1 MCSAAWCEFLFSSCS
16 LHDMKRSWFSA
27 LVIGGVLGL
36 LTLFLGLQYR
46 WLTEVSTAER
56 ERMQKRVE
64 TDATRLAEDFD
75 REMQAAYYNF
85 QTGAGV
91 WKRSDWSEFNERY
104 DFWKER
110 TAYPELISDIY
121 FFGKDEA
128 STPLRY
134 DASKRAFEPSEIG
147 PELASLRGRFADD
160 KTRQTVYDD
169 VFAMVLPIYDD
180 EKTAGNLIVRRVG
193 PGIPPIHTP
202 DKFGWIVIK
211 LDEQTVKGRIIPDLV
226 TKYFPEGDYKV
237 SIIDK
242 ASEQVFATNDVTA
255 EDASAPMFNMSPDN
269 LLFFANREPILRK
282 ISEGGKGEV
291 VINQRV
297 ESHTF
302 TRTEAPPQKT
312 GTFNIEL
319 KKPGEKGRMR
329 TAMIASSSDEAGPW
343 KLRVQ
348 HTAGSI
354 DTFVRNERNKS
365 FALGLGIYLLLVGG
379 IMAILLSAMR
389 SRRFAQRQIDFV
401 SSVSHEF
408 RTPLAVI
415 YSAGENLADG
425 VAKEE
430 GQVARYGDLIKG
442 EGKKL
447 SAMVEQILEF
457 AGANSGNRKFSFS
470 PVDVHDVVREAV
482 SECGPMIE
490 ARGGTVETDL
500 QDGLPTVTADRLALA
515 SAIQNLIANSVK
527 YSDGSPWVK
536 ISASNGGGQI
546 KIAVEDKGIGISS
559 DELGQIFEPFYRSK
573 EVVDAQI
580 SGNGLGLNLVKK
592 IVEAHGGK
600 VSVESTVG
608 EGSTFTIQLPQL
620 SK

>member
-1 MCSAAWCEFLFSSCS
+1 
-16 LHDMKRSWFSA
+16 MKRSWSSA

-46 WLTEVSTAER
+46 WLTEVSAAER

-110 TAYPELISDIY
+110 TAYPELISEIY
-121 FFGKDEA
+121 FLGKDEA

-134 DASKRAFEPSEIG
+134 DVNTRVFAPAEIS

-160 KTRQTVYDD
+160 KTRQPVYDD

-180 EKTAGNLIVRRVG
+180 EKTAGNLIVKRVG
-193 PGIPPIHTP
+193 PGIPPMMRHP
-202 DKFGWIVIK
+202 DQFGWIVIK
-211 LDEQTVKGRIIPDLV
+211 LDEQTVKSRIIPDLV
-226 TKYFPEGDYKV
+226 AKYFPDGDYNV
-237 SIIDK
+237 SVIDK
-242 ASEQVFATNDVTA
+242 ASAQVFATNEVTA
-255 EDASAPMFNMSPDN
+255 DDATAPMFNMSPDN

-282 ISEGGKGEV
+282 ISDEGKGEV

-302 TRTEAPPQKT
+302 TRTDAPPQKT
-312 GTFNIEL
+312 GRFNIEL
-319 KKPGEKGRMR
+319 KQPGERGRLR
-329 TAMIASSSDEAGPW
+329 TAMIASTSDEAEPW

-379 IMAILLSAMR
+379 ILAILLSAMT
-389 SRRFAQRQIDFV
+389 SRRYAQRQIDFV

-425 VAKEE
+425 IAKEE
-430 GQVARYGDLIKG
+430 GQVARYGNLIKG

-470 PVDVHDVVREAV
+470 SVDVQDVVQEAIR
-482 SECGPMIE
+482 ECGPMIA
-490 ARGGTVETDL
+490 ARGGAVETDI
-500 QDGLPTVTADRLALA
+500 QPGLPAVSGDKIALA

-527 YSDGSPWVK
+527 YSKGSPWVK
-536 ISASNGGGQI
+536 VSASNGGGQI
-546 KIAVEDKGIGISS
+546 KIAVEDKGIGISG

-600 VSVESTVG
+600 VSVESTIG
-608 EGSTFTIQLPQL
+608 SGSTFTIRLPQE
-620 SK
+620 SKL

>member
-1 MCSAAWCEFLFSSCS
+1 MR
-16 LHDMKRSWFSA
+16 RSWFSA

-46 WLTEVSTAER
+46 WLTEVSAAER

-64 TDATRLAEDFD
+64 TDAARLAEDFD

-85 QTGAGV
+85 QTGADV
-91 WKRSDWSEFNERY
+91 WKRADWSEFNERY

-110 TAYPELISDIY
+110 TVYPELVSGIY
-121 FFGKDEA
+121 FVSQDAA
-128 STPLRY
+128 SIPLRY
-134 DASKRAFEPSEIG
+134 DPTKRAFEPTELSTD
-147 PELASLRGRFADD
+147 LASLRARFADD
-160 KTRQTVYDD
+160 GMRHAVYDD

-180 EKTAGNLIVRRVG
+180 EKTPGNLIVRRVG
-193 PGIPPIHTP
+193 PGVAPMMHHP
-202 DKFGWIVIK
+202 DRFGWIVIK
-211 LDEQTVKGRIIPDLV
+211 LDEQTVKSRIIPDLV
-226 TKYFPEGDYKV
+226 AKYFPDGDYKV
-237 SIIDK
+237 SVIDK
-242 ASEQVFATNDVTA
+242 ASAQVFATNEVTA
-255 EDASAPMFNMSPDN
+255 EDATAPMFNMSPDN

-282 ISEGGKGEV
+282 MSEEGKGEV

-302 TRTEAPPQKT
+302 TRTEVPPQKT

-319 KKPGEKGRMR
+319 KKPGERGRLR
-329 TAMIASSSDEAGPW
+329 TAMIASSGEDEPW

-389 SRRFAQRQIDFV
+389 SRQYAQRQIDFV

-415 YSAGENLADG
+415 YSASENLADG

-430 GQVARYGDLIKG
+430 VQVARYGNLIKG

-470 PVDVHDVVREAV
+470 SVDVQDVVEEAIG
-482 SECGPMIE
+482 ECGPMIE
-490 ARGGTVETDL
+490 ARGGAVETDVKP
-500 QDGLPTVTADRLALA
+500 GLPAVSADRVALV

-527 YSDGSPWVK
+527 YSDGSPWVR
-536 ISASNGGGQI
+536 ISASNGAGQI
-546 KIAVEDKGIGISS
+546 KIAVEDRGIGISG
-559 DELGQIFEPFYRSK
+559 DELGKIFEPFYRSK

-608 EGSTFTIQLPQL
+608 AGSTFTIQLPQA
-620 SK
+620 SKL